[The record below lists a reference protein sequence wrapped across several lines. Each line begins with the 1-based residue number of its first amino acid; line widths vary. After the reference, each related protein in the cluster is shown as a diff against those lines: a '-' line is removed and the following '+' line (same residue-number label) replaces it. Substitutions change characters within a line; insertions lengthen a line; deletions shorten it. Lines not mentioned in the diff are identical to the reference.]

1 MCKWMDFFFRHCAVV
16 VLFFPHNQPEVGQK
30 NCGPMFSIVTL
41 DNVKRSPSA
50 CRGLKRLIC
59 FGRPHGGAGVD
70 VCSESE
76 CIDCPVNSLFKIK
89 SFISAACL
97 HWDWQFQTSSSC
109 LSLLHLPLHSF
120 FFLSFQLF
128 SSFEPSSKDSCGAP
142 ERPKSLFITV
152 TTRSKARAFSGH
164 APGACCISV
173 PGFLSG
179 AIQRG

>member
-1 MCKWMDFFFRHCAVV
+1 MQEIEETESKW
-16 VLFFPHNQPEVGQK
+16 Q
-30 NCGPMFSIVTL
+30 
-41 DNVKRSPSA
+41 SP
-50 CRGLKRLIC
+50 IC

-89 SFISAACL
+89 SFMSAVCL
-97 HWDWQFQTSSSC
+97 HWDWQFQTSSSS

-142 ERPKSLFITV
+142 SVQKASLLQSQQEAKPVHSAAMPPGPVAFLCLVSCPVPFIEVDERTRFTKKQKQNKNNSKELLFLEQDGV
-152 TTRSKARAFSGH
+152 WFN
-164 APGACCISV
+164 CIS
-173 PGFLSG
+173 
-179 AIQRG
+179 